1 MCGCKAGGQSTIVFL
16 DSMSPSKARLL
27 CLHTSFSHHRRRAN
41 VARGRRSRLAAICQR
56 RLDQHSMKSILPVSP
71 QKRGYLVKRNYEELI
86 ELARMCACDS
96 RDGPEVVDEPRR
108 WQRNIRPKPLSQGF
122 IRAAPPFPQHNSASF
137 GGLAYRRCR
146 VLGESTHVESTD
158 ICEF

>member
-1 MCGCKAGGQSTIVFL
+1 
-16 DSMSPSKARLL
+16 
-27 CLHTSFSHHRRRAN
+27 

-71 QKRGYLVKRNYEELI
+71 QKRGYLVKRNYEEPI

-146 VLGESTHVESTD
+146 VLGEVPMSKVPIFASFDFAEILMLTASILV
-158 ICEF
+158 IAAIAFVF